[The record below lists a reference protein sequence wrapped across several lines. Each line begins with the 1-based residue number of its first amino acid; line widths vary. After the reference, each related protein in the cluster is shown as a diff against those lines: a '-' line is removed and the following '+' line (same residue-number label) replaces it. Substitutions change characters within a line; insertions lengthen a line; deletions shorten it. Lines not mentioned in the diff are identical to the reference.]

1 MTQFRFLHAADL
13 HIDSPLTGLTKKS
26 RQLAQRIGDASRDA
40 FDNLISLAIDED
52 CRFVLLAGDI
62 FDGHWRD
69 YRTGLFF
76 IDRMRRLREKGIGVY
91 MILGNHDAENR
102 FVSRLELVDNVHLF
116 PNDQAG
122 QATIQDLDV
131 VIHGRS
137 FPQRAVTE
145 NLAAAY
151 GKPVPGAFNIGL
163 LHTACGGRD
172 GHEPYAPCTLEQL
185 VSHGYDYWALGH
197 IHQREVLH
205 EHPHVVF
212 PGNLQGRHARE
223 TGSKGASLV
232 SVDNRRIS
240 DLSHCAL
247 DTVRWLHEDIDV
259 SLSADLDAVHHCVR
273 RHVAGCLDDAAG
285 RSLVIRISL
294 SGRTALHT
302 ELITRRHHLRE
313 DIETLLAGMSDDII
327 LEKLEVATQPP
338 MSALS
343 AESGNAA
350 FVDPTMAGRVSQA
363 IMALGG
369 DAWMTS
375 TLEARLKEISAKLPA
390 SASSPALLRQIG
402 DDSVQRAMHLAL
414 SVLEQGDR

>member
-1 MTQFRFLHAADL
+1 MTPFRFLHAADL

-26 RQLAQRIGDASRDA
+26 QQLARRIGDASRDA
-40 FDNLISLAIDED
+40 FDNLIATAIDEE
-52 CRFVLLAGDI
+52 CRFVLFAGDI

-76 IDRMRRLREKGIGVY
+76 IDRMRRLRAKGIGVY

-116 PNDQAG
+116 PREQAG
-122 QATIQDLDV
+122 QSRIDDLDV

-172 GHEPYAPCTLEQL
+172 GHEPYAPCTLDQL

-223 TGSKGASLV
+223 TGAKGASLV
-232 SVDNRRIS
+232 TVQDRKVSA
-240 DLSHCAL
+240 LSHCAL
-247 DTVRWLHEDIDV
+247 DTVRWLHEAIDV
-259 SLSADLDAVHHCVR
+259 SQANDLNAVLDAAR
-273 RHVAGCLDDAAG
+273 RCIAACLEDAAG

-294 SGRTALHT
+294 TGHTALHA
-302 ELITRRHHLRE
+302 ELTSRRHAIRE
-313 DIETLLAGMSDDII
+313 ELETMAAGMADDII
-327 LEKLEVATQPP
+327 IEKLEVATQAP
-338 MSALS
+338 AR
-343 AESGNAA
+343 EAA
-350 FVDPTMAGRVSQA
+350 VDPSLAGKVAQA
-363 IMALGG
+363 VMALGS
-369 DAWMTS
+369 DSWMAS

-390 SASSPALLRQIG
+390 SASSDAQLRQIG
-402 DDSVQRAMHLAL
+402 GDSARRAMHLAL
-414 SVLEQGDR
+414 SLLEQGGN